1 MIIGPVTLISS
12 IPNRIVPFELVTS
25 AAYRIRNGI
34 EKTPCDVSLVRYEL
48 VLSNLILKI
57 SMAPISILQK
67 SHMSRETG
75 MDIYLKK
82 DYMQYTGSFKERGA
96 R

>member
-48 VLSNLILKI
+48 FFIKPHTKNIYGSYFNLTEITYVEGNRNGHL
-57 SMAPISILQK
+57 P
-67 SHMSRETG
+67 
-75 MDIYLKK
+75 KK
-82 DYMQYTGSFKERGA
+82 GLYAIHRKF
-96 R
+96 

>member
-48 VLSNLILKI
+48 VLLNLILI
-57 SMAPISILQK
+57 
-67 SHMSRETG
+67 
-75 MDIYLKK
+75 
-82 DYMQYTGSFKERGA
+82 
-96 R
+96 

>member
-1 MIIGPVTLISS
+1 MVKKKTNLVNVVCERPLTLISS

-48 VLSNLILKI
+48 VLLNLILI
-57 SMAPISILQK
+57 
-67 SHMSRETG
+67 
-75 MDIYLKK
+75 
-82 DYMQYTGSFKERGA
+82 
-96 R
+96 